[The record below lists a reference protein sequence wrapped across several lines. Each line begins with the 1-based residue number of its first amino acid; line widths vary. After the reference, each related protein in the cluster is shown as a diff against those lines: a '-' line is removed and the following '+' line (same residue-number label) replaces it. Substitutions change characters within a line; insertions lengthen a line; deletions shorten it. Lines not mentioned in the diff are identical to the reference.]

1 MTMTIPS
8 AAYEMGATGPVHVNP
23 KGESRRLGLKLG
35 MPMIGLKRQGYLPVA
50 ILVQQEDWK
59 NMTRTNGWVVQ
70 TQGTAHLHNI
80 SSNRGINA

>member
-1 MTMTIPS
+1 
-8 AAYEMGATGPVHVNP
+8 
-23 KGESRRLGLKLG
+23 
-35 MPMIGLKRQGYLPVA
+35 MIGLKRQGYLPVA